1 MDFTDMRLKKL
12 AESDFAEIFEGVSN
26 NFYVLR
32 EFPLSEKESKFAKSL
47 QQIIQRKSP
56 FSELNSFSLPKDFSD
71 SFRDQIVSVVEINGL
86 VDVLPSK
93 TIFLSLLESM
103 IDLVSKVSFVSNK
116 GLFAEI
122 VLHNAIGLKQ
132 LYFFSFDDELEELMV
147 NAPDSI
153 FVFHKKFG
161 MCKVNLSL
169 DEKSIDA
176 LLRKIAVSSGKS
188 FDEKFPLLDAHLPDG
203 SRVNATFSEI
213 SPKGV
218 SITIRKFSP
227 TPLTVLDLVSGGT
240 CSSEVAAFLWV
251 VVDGFGAFPKNILVV
266 GGTASGKTT
275 MLNILANFM
284 RLHERVISIEDTLE
298 LSLLG
303 RDNWVAL
310 EAKHSIDEEVT
321 MNQLLKNSLRMR
333 PDRLIV
339 GEVRGEEATTLF
351 TAMDNGHAG
360 CLGTV
365 HANNS
370 REAIIKLQ
378 ERPFS
383 VPQSMLPL
391 VDLIVVMQRKF
402 TKNSGLKRTIV
413 EIAEVSRMENKVL
426 LGNIYDFDEAKGCV
440 RRTDVPSHLMDSL
453 AAQSGLTKNEI
464 KKEIDTRRMI
474 IEWMIEKNVSKP
486 LDVLEVIQTYYY
498 NPKKVLE
505 MVSSEG

>member
-1 MDFTDMRLKKL
+1 MEFTDIKLKKL
-12 AESDFAEIFEGVSN
+12 AESDFAEIHEGVSN

-32 EFPLSEKESKFAKSL
+32 ASPLSEKELGFAKVL
-47 QQIIQRKSP
+47 EGVIQRKTS
-56 FSELNSFSLPKDFSD
+56 FSELNSFSLPKDFVD
-71 SFRDQIVSVVEINGL
+71 EFRDKIVSVVEINGL
-86 VDVLPSK
+86 VDVLPTK
-93 TIFLSLLESM
+93 KIFVSLLESM
-103 IDLVSKVSFVSNK
+103 INLASRVSFVSNK

-132 LYFFSFDDELEELMV
+132 LYFFSFDDDLEELMV
-147 NAPDSI
+147 NSPESI

-169 DEKSIDA
+169 DEKSIDF
-176 LLRKIAVSSGKS
+176 LLRKIALSCGKS
-188 FDEKFPLLDAHLPDG
+188 FDQKFPLLDAHLPDG
-203 SRVNATFSEI
+203 SRVNATLFEI

-227 TPLTVLDLVSGGT
+227 IPLSVLDLVSNGT

-251 VVDGFGAFPKNILVV
+251 VVDGFGSFPKNVLVV

-284 RLHERVISIEDTLE
+284 RLHERVVSIEDTLE

-310 EAKHSIDEEVT
+310 EAKHSINEEVT
-321 MNQLLKNSLRMR
+321 MDQLLKNSLRMR

-339 GEVRGEEATTLF
+339 GEVRGEEARTLF
-351 TAMDNGHAG
+351 IAMDNGHAG

-391 VDLIVVMQRKF
+391 LDLIVVMQRKF
-402 TKNSGLKRTIV
+402 TKGSGLKRTIV
-413 EIAEVSRMENKVL
+413 EVAEVSRMENKVL
-426 LGNIYDFDEAKGCV
+426 LGNIYDFDEIKGV
-440 RRTDVPSHLMDSL
+440 ARRTDVPSHLMDSL
-453 AAQSGLTKNEI
+453 ASQSGLTKNEI

-474 IEWMIEKNVSKP
+474 IEWLIERNVSKP

-498 NPKKVLE
+498 DPKKVLE
-505 MVSSEG
+505 MVSSE